1 MIINL
6 LGISS
11 TSSSLQYMKT
21 IELSDEELYDLDIV
35 LCRTDDESYI
45 SIKNK
50 ISKAMGYPVDL
61 KYDKSYE
68 NVARLMMRSLHYD
81 NGMCNRFERKG
92 YPEEWVELLRQSAEV
107 FFKANPRYMN
117 QEDIERIGMGG
128 EESEDK
134 KEFGELEGWGEL
146 NRVLNQY
153 FNHCLEEDDSQED

>member
-50 ISKAMGYPVDL
+50 IRRALGRLVDL
-61 KYDKSYE
+61 KYDQSYE
-68 NVARLMMRSLHYD
+68 NVTRLMMRSLHYD
-81 NGMCNRFERKG
+81 NGMCNRFERRE
-92 YPEEWVELLRQSAEV
+92 YPKEWVELIRQSAET
-107 FFKANPRYMN
+107 FFKVNPRYMN
-117 QEDIERIGMGG
+117 
-128 EESEDK
+128 
-134 KEFGELEGWGEL
+134 
-146 NRVLNQY
+146 
-153 FNHCLEEDDSQED
+153 